1 MKNAITDLESITQA
15 LNLSGPIES
24 YLWDELTDGNYWD
37 SIDSI
42 ASQLESASCSAGS
55 WNDLIYT
62 RDILDKLSDSDWLNA
77 IEQAVEDY
85 GDATGESPD
94 FTYTHVSGVAVNGP
108 FSLSSVVTFA
118 VDWVASELAHKLRSL
133 DSVWLVTAAA
143 DSLDPSPEVIALATE
158 SEALDWVSEAVQA
171 RVEHM
176 VSHSPHSVS
185 DTDLWDF
192 EEQEYALFTIE
203 EESL

>member
-24 YLWDELTDGNYWD
+24 YLWEELTDGNYWD

-42 ASQLESASCSAGS
+42 ASQLESASCAAGS
-55 WNDLIYT
+55 WNELIYT
-62 RDILDKLSDSDWLNA
+62 RDILDKLADSDWLNA
-77 IEQAVEDY
+77 IEQAIDDF

-94 FTYTHVSGVAVNGP
+94 FTRYGP
-108 FSLSSVVTFA
+108 FCLSNVVTFA
-118 VDWVASELAHKLRSL
+118 VDWVASELAHKLRGL

-143 DSLDPSPEVIALATE
+143 DSLDPSPEIIALATE
-158 SEALDWVSEAVQA
+158 SEALDWINDAIDSRIEWQVQ
-171 RVEHM
+171 
-176 VSHSPHSVS
+176 HSVYMLEEC
-185 DTDLWDF
+185 DLDHMR
-192 EEQEYALFTIE
+192 ELESVLFTMK

>member
-1 MKNAITDLESITQA
+1 MKNAITDLESITYA

-55 WNDLIYT
+55 WGDLIYT

-77 IEQAVEDY
+77 IEQAIDDY
-85 GDATGESPD
+85 ADATGESPNLA
-94 FTYTHVSGVAVNGP
+94 YNGT
-108 FSLSSVVTFA
+108 FSLSNVVTFA
-118 VDWVASELAHKLRSL
+118 VDWVANELAHRLRSL
-133 DSVWLVTAAA
+133 DSVWIVTAAI
-143 DSLDPSPEVIALATE
+143 DSMDPNPDVIALATE
-158 SEALDWVSEAVQA
+158 SEALDWINEAIDSRIEWQVQ
-171 RVEHM
+171 
-176 VSHSPHSVS
+176 HSVYMLEES
-185 DTDLWDF
+185 DLDDMR
-192 EEQEYALFTIE
+192 EQESQLFTMK

>member
-42 ASQLESASCSAGS
+42 VNQLESASCSAGS
-55 WNDLIYT
+55 WGDLIYT
-62 RDILDKLSDSDWLNA
+62 RDILDKLSDSDWLNS

-94 FTYTHVSGVAVNGP
+94 FTHYGP
-108 FSLSSVVTFA
+108 FSLSNVVTFA

-133 DSVWLVTAAA
+133 DSVWLVTAAV

>member
-24 YLWDELTDGNYWD
+24 YLWEELTDGNYWD
-37 SIDSI
+37 SIDNI

-55 WNDLIYT
+55 WGDLIYT
-62 RDILDKLSDSDWLNA
+62 RDILDKLSNKRWLNA
-77 IEQAVEDY
+77 IEQAVDDF

-94 FTYTHVSGVAVNGP
+94 FTHNGP
-108 FSLSSVVTFA
+108 FCLSNVVTFA

-133 DSVWLVTAAA
+133 DSVWLVTAAV
-143 DSLDPSPEVIALATE
+143 DSLDPSPEIIALATE

-171 RVEHM
+171 RIEHM

-192 EEQEYALFTIE
+192 EEQEYALFNIE

>member
-24 YLWDELTDGNYWD
+24 YLWEELTDGNYWD

-42 ASQLESASCSAGS
+42 ASQLESASCAAGS

-77 IEQAVEDY
+77 IEQAVDDF

-94 FTYTHVSGVAVNGP
+94 FTYNGP
-108 FSLSSVVTFA
+108 FCLSNVVTFA

-133 DSVWLVTAAA
+133 DSVWLVTAAVE
-143 DSLDPSPEVIALATE
+143 SCDPNPEVIALATE
-158 SEALDWVSEAVQA
+158 SEAVEWVSDAVQA
-171 RVEHM
+171 RVEYM

-192 EEQEYALFTIE
+192 EEQEYALFNIE

>member
-1 MKNAITDLESITQA
+1 MKNAITNLESITQA

-42 ASQLESASCSAGS
+42 ASQLESASCAAGS

-62 RDILDKLSDSDWLNA
+62 RDILDKLADSDWLNA

-85 GDATGESPD
+85 GHAIGESPD
-94 FTYTHVSGVAVNGP
+94 FTYNGP
-108 FSLSSVVTFA
+108 FCLSNVVTFA

-133 DSVWLVTAAA
+133 DSVWLVTAAIE
-143 DSLDPSPEVIALATE
+143 SLDPNPEVIALATE
-158 SEALDWVSEAVQA
+158 SEAVEWVSEAVQA
-171 RVEHM
+171 RVDHM

-192 EEQEYALFTIE
+192 EEQEYALFNIE

>member
-42 ASQLESASCSAGS
+42 VNQLESASCSAGS
-55 WNDLIYT
+55 WGDLIYT
-62 RDILDKLSDSDWLNA
+62 RDIMDKLSDSDWLNA

-94 FTYTHVSGVAVNGP
+94 FTHYGP
-108 FSLSSVVTFA
+108 FSLSNVVTFA

-133 DSVWLVTAAA
+133 DSVWLVTAAV
-143 DSLDPSPEVIALATE
+143 DSLDPNPEVIALATE

-171 RVEHM
+171 RIEHM

-192 EEQEYALFTIE
+192 EEQEYALFNIE

>member
-24 YLWDELTDGNYWD
+24 YLWEELTDGNYWD

-55 WNDLIYT
+55 WGDLIYT

-94 FTYTHVSGVAVNGP
+94 FIHYGS
-108 FSLSSVVTFA
+108 FSLCNVVTFA

-158 SEALDWVSEAVQA
+158 SEALDWVSYAVQA
-171 RVEHM
+171 RVEYM

-192 EEQEYALFTIE
+192 EEQEYALFNIE

>member
-1 MKNAITDLESITQA
+1 MKNAITDLESITYA

-77 IEQAVEDY
+77 IEQAIEDY

-94 FTYTHVSGVAVNGP
+94 FTHNGP
-108 FSLSSVVTFA
+108 FCLSNVVTFA
-118 VDWVASELAHKLRSL
+118 VDWVANELAHKLRSL

-143 DSLDPSPEVIALATE
+143 DSLDPTPEIIALATE
-158 SEALDWVSEAVQA
+158 SEALDCINEAIDSRIEWQVQ
-171 RVEHM
+171 
-176 VSHSPHSVS
+176 HSVYMLCQLEL
-185 DTDLWDF
+185 DDMR
-192 EEQEYALFTIE
+192 EQESQFFTMK

>member
-24 YLWDELTDGNYWD
+24 YLWEELTDGNYWD

-55 WNDLIYT
+55 WGDLIYT
-62 RDILDKLSDSDWLNA
+62 RDILDKLADSDWLNA
-77 IEQAVEDY
+77 IEQAVDDF

-94 FTYTHVSGVAVNGP
+94 FTYNGP
-108 FSLSSVVTFA
+108 FCLSNVVTFA

-133 DSVWLVTAAA
+133 DSVWLVTAAVE
-143 DSLDPSPEVIALATE
+143 SCDPNPEVIALATE
-158 SEALDWVSEAVQA
+158 SEAVEWVSEAVQA

-192 EEQEYALFTIE
+192 EEQEYALFNIE

>member
-24 YLWDELTDGNYWD
+24 YLWEELTDGNYWD

-62 RDILDKLSDSDWLNA
+62 RDILDKLADSDWLNA
-77 IEQAVEDY
+77 IEQAVDDF

-94 FTYTHVSGVAVNGP
+94 FTYNGP
-108 FSLSSVVTFA
+108 FCLSNVVTFA

-133 DSVWLVTAAA
+133 DSVWLVTAAV

-158 SEALDWVSEAVQA
+158 SEAVEWVSEAVQA

-192 EEQEYALFTIE
+192 EEQEYALFNIE

>member
-24 YLWDELTDGNYWD
+24 YLWEELTDGNYWD
-37 SIDSI
+37 SVDSI

-55 WNDLIYT
+55 WNELIYT

-77 IEQAVEDY
+77 IEQAVDDF

-94 FTYTHVSGVAVNGP
+94 FTHYGP
-108 FSLSSVVTFA
+108 FSLSNVVTFA

-133 DSVWLVTAAA
+133 DSVWLVTAAV

-158 SEALDWVSEAVQA
+158 SEAVEWVSEAIDSRIEWQVQ
-171 RVEHM
+171 
-176 VSHSPHSVS
+176 HSVYLLHELELE
-185 DTDLWDF
+185 DMR
-192 EEQEYALFTIE
+192 EQESALFTMQ

>member
-42 ASQLESASCSAGS
+42 VNQLESASCSAGS
-55 WNDLIYT
+55 WGDLIYT
-62 RDILDKLSDSDWLNA
+62 RDIMDKLSDSDWLNA

-94 FTYTHVSGVAVNGP
+94 FTHYGS
-108 FSLSSVVTFA
+108 FSLSNVVTFA

-133 DSVWLVTAAA
+133 DSVWLVTASA

-158 SEALDWVSEAVQA
+158 SEAVEWVSEAIDSRIEWQVQ
-171 RVEHM
+171 
-176 VSHSPHSVS
+176 HSVYMLEES
-185 DTDLWDF
+185 DLDHMREL
-192 EEQEYALFTIE
+192 ESVLFTMR

>member
-42 ASQLESASCSAGS
+42 ASQLESASCAAGS

-77 IEQAVEDY
+77 IEQAVDDF

-94 FTYTHVSGVAVNGP
+94 FTHYGP
-108 FSLSSVVTFA
+108 FSLSNVVTFA

-133 DSVWLVTAAA
+133 DSVWLVTAAV
-143 DSLDPSPEVIALATE
+143 DSLDPSPEIIALATE
-158 SEALDWVSEAVQA
+158 SEAVGWVSEAVQA
-171 RVEHM
+171 RIEHM

-192 EEQEYALFTIE
+192 EEQEYALFNIE

>member
-42 ASQLESASCSAGS
+42 AIQLESASCSAGS
-55 WNDLIYT
+55 WGDLIYT
-62 RDILDKLSDSDWLNA
+62 RDILDKLADSDWLNA
-77 IEQAVEDY
+77 IEQAVDDF

-94 FTYTHVSGVAVNGP
+94 FTYNGP
-108 FSLSSVVTFA
+108 FCLSNVVTFA

-133 DSVWLVTAAA
+133 DSVWLVTAAIE
-143 DSLDPSPEVIALATE
+143 SLDPNPEVIALATE
-158 SEALDWVSEAVQA
+158 SEAVEWVSEAVQA
-171 RVEHM
+171 RVDHM

-192 EEQEYALFTIE
+192 EEQEYALFNIE

>member
-24 YLWDELTDGNYWD
+24 YLWEELTDGNYWD

-94 FTYTHVSGVAVNGP
+94 FTHYGP
-108 FSLSSVVTFA
+108 FCLSNVVTFA

-133 DSVWLVTAAA
+133 DSVWLVTAAV
-143 DSLDPSPEVIALATE
+143 DSLDPSPEVISLATE
-158 SEALDWVSEAVQA
+158 SEAVEWVSEAVQA
-171 RVEHM
+171 RVDHM

-192 EEQEYALFTIE
+192 EEQEYALFNIE

>member
-24 YLWDELTDGNYWD
+24 YLWEELTDGAYWD

-42 ASQLESASCSAGS
+42 ARQLESASCATGS
-55 WNDLIYT
+55 WNELIYT
-62 RDILDKLSDSDWLNA
+62 RDILDKLADSDWLNC

-94 FTYTHVSGVAVNGP
+94 FAFNGP

-118 VDWVASELAHKLRSL
+118 VDWVANELANKLRNL
-133 DSVWLVTAAA
+133 DSVWLVTAAV
-143 DSLDPSPEVIALATE
+143 DSLDPNPEIIALATE
-158 SEALDWVSEAVQA
+158 SEALDWVAEAIDSRIEWRVQHSAYTLEESELDAM
-171 RVEHM
+171 R
-176 VSHSPHSVS
+176 
-185 DTDLWDF
+185 
-192 EEQEYALFTIE
+192 EQESCLFTME

>member
-24 YLWDELTDGNYWD
+24 YLWEELTDGNYWD

-42 ASQLESASCSAGS
+42 ASQLESASCAAGS

-85 GDATGESPD
+85 GDAVGESPD
-94 FTYTHVSGVAVNGP
+94 LRHYGS
-108 FSLSSVVTFA
+108 FSLSNVVTFA

-133 DSVWLVTAAA
+133 DSVWLVTAAV

-158 SEALDWVSEAVQA
+158 SEALDWINDAIDSRIEWQVQ
-171 RVEHM
+171 
-176 VSHSPHSVS
+176 HSVYMLEES
-185 DTDLWDF
+185 DLDHMREL
-192 EEQEYALFTIE
+192 ESVLFTVR
-203 EESL
+203 EESV

>member
-1 MKNAITDLESITQA
+1 MKTAITDLESITQA

-42 ASQLESASCSAGS
+42 VNQLESASCSAGS
-55 WNDLIYT
+55 WGDLIYT
-62 RDILDKLSDSDWLNA
+62 RDILDKLSDSDWLNS

-94 FTYTHVSGVAVNGP
+94 FTHYGP
-108 FSLSSVVTFA
+108 FSLSNVVTFA

-133 DSVWLVTAAA
+133 DSVWLVTAAV

>member
-37 SIDSI
+37 SVDSI
-42 ASQLESASCSAGS
+42 ASQLESASCAAGS
-55 WNDLIYT
+55 WGELIYT
-62 RDILDKLSDSDWLNA
+62 RDILDKLADSDWLNA
-77 IEQAVEDY
+77 IEQAVDDF

-94 FTYTHVSGVAVNGP
+94 FTHYGP
-108 FSLSSVVTFA
+108 FSLSNVVTFA

-133 DSVWLVTAAA
+133 DSVWLVTAAV

-158 SEALDWVSEAVQA
+158 SEAVEWVSEAVQA

-192 EEQEYALFTIE
+192 EEQEYALFNIE

>member
-1 MKNAITDLESITQA
+1 MKNAITNLESITQA

-24 YLWDELTDGNYWD
+24 YLWEEMTDGPYWD

-42 ASQLESASCSAGS
+42 ASQLESASCAAGS
-55 WNDLIYT
+55 WGDLIYT
-62 RDILDKLSDSDWLNA
+62 RDILDKLADSDWLNA

-85 GDATGESPD
+85 GDAIGESPN
-94 FTYTHVSGVAVNGP
+94 FIHYGS
-108 FSLSSVVTFA
+108 FSLSNVVTFA

-143 DSLDPSPEVIALATE
+143 ESLDPSPEIVALATE
-158 SEALDWVSEAVQA
+158 SEALDWINEAIDYRIEWQA
-171 RVEHM
+171 EHSVYKLRQLDLEHM
-176 VSHSPHSVS
+176 RG
-185 DTDLWDF
+185 
-192 EEQEYALFTIE
+192 EESQLFTMV

>member
-1 MKNAITDLESITQA
+1 MKNSITDLESITQA

-24 YLWDELTDGNYWD
+24 YLWEELTDGNYWD

-42 ASQLESASCSAGS
+42 ASQLESASCAAGS

-85 GDATGESPD
+85 GDAIGESPD
-94 FTYTHVSGVAVNGP
+94 FTHYGS
-108 FSLSSVVTFA
+108 FSLCNVVTFA

-133 DSVWLVTAAA
+133 DSVWLVTASA
-143 DSLDPSPEVIALATE
+143 DSLDPSPEIIALATE
-158 SEALDWVSEAVQA
+158 SEAVEWVSEAIDSRIEWQVQ
-171 RVEHM
+171 
-176 VSHSPHSVS
+176 HSVYMLEES
-185 DTDLWDF
+185 DLDHMREL
-192 EEQEYALFTIE
+192 ESVLFTMR

>member
-1 MKNAITDLESITQA
+1 MKNAITDLESITYA

-77 IEQAVEDY
+77 IEQAIDDY
-85 GDATGESPD
+85 GDTTGESPD
-94 FTYTHVSGVAVNGP
+94 FTQNGP
-108 FSLSSVVTFA
+108 FCLSNVVTFA
-118 VDWVASELAHKLRSL
+118 VDWVANELAHKLRSL

-143 DSLDPSPEVIALATE
+143 DSLDPTPEIIALATE
-158 SEALDWVSEAVQA
+158 SEALDCINEAIDSRIEWQVQ
-171 RVEHM
+171 
-176 VSHSPHSVS
+176 HSVYMLEES
-185 DTDLWDF
+185 ELDDMR
-192 EEQEYALFTIE
+192 EQESQFFTMK

>member
-24 YLWDELTDGNYWD
+24 YLWEELTDGNYWD

-42 ASQLESASCSAGS
+42 ASQLESASCAAGS

-85 GDATGESPD
+85 GDAIGESPD
-94 FTYTHVSGVAVNGP
+94 FIHYGS
-108 FSLSSVVTFA
+108 FSLSNVVTFA

-133 DSVWLVTAAA
+133 DSVWLVTAAV

-158 SEALDWVSEAVQA
+158 SEAVEWVSYAVQA
-171 RVEHM
+171 RVDYM

-192 EEQEYALFTIE
+192 EEQEYALFNIE

>member
-1 MKNAITDLESITQA
+1 MKNAITGLESITQA

-55 WNDLIYT
+55 WGDMIYT

-94 FTYTHVSGVAVNGP
+94 FTHYGP
-108 FSLSSVVTFA
+108 FSLSNVVTFA

-133 DSVWLVTAAA
+133 DSVWLVTAAV

-158 SEALDWVSEAVQA
+158 SEALDWVSYAVQA
-171 RVEHM
+171 RVEYM

-185 DTDLWDF
+185 ETDLWDF
-192 EEQEYALFTIE
+192 EEQEYALFNIE

>member
-24 YLWDELTDGNYWD
+24 YLWEELTDGNYWD

-62 RDILDKLSDSDWLNA
+62 RDILEKLSDSDWLNA
-77 IEQAVEDY
+77 IEQAVDDF
-85 GDATGESPD
+85 GDATGESPN
-94 FTYTHVSGVAVNGP
+94 FTYNGP
-108 FSLSSVVTFA
+108 FCLSNVVTFA

-133 DSVWLVTAAA
+133 DSVWLVTAAV
-143 DSLDPSPEVIALATE
+143 DSLDPSPEIIALATE
-158 SEALDWVSEAVQA
+158 SEAVEWVSEAIDSRIEWQVQ
-171 RVEHM
+171 
-176 VSHSPHSVS
+176 HSVYMLEES
-185 DTDLWDF
+185 DLDDMR
-192 EEQEYALFTIE
+192 EQESVLFTMQ